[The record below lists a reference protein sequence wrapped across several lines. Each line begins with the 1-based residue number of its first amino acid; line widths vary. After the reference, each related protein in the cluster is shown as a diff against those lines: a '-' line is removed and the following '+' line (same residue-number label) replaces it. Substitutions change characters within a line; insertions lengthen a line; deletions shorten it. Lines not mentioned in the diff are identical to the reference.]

1 MKLKTFD
8 EHNFS
13 IDSAPVSQPRLTR
26 GNKSG
31 HTARGA
37 AHIPN
42 FLPNAPDTVHA
53 SCMAEQNQIRAK
65 LFLIGPLELTDA
77 AGTSFTPRSKKACA
91 LLALLALAPRGQRTR
106 VWLRD
111 KLWSES
117 CERKSAISLRQII
130 FEQRRDLGPNF
141 DAILEVDRHS
151 IKLKRE
157 ALWIDYHAVI
167 EDSSE
172 LMKLSLSPESDLLE
186 GMDIQDEEFEDWL
199 QLERQNW
206 RNISGDL
213 FDRAQK
219 APAVVKPT
227 GAGGHQKPAALP
239 LPEARI
245 SFGVLPNIQQGCD
258 ESTSHIADHLLEGI
272 IKNLR
277 ELHLVDVYDLRDAA
291 GPSEGLIGA
300 SNTDYFIRVRT
311 LQIRQSLT
319 LTFFLYT
326 AANMSLEW
334 SQSIQTSVEEALDWG
349 NYVLSGFVTQNADRV
364 SRNIERK
371 SANDTPPGGEPPIVG
386 YTALNMMFRL
396 DPKALQN
403 AEHLLSRGSVGQS
416 EALFGALRTYAA
428 SFKVGENLGALDND
442 VFAETDKLVRG
453 ALIDNPF
460 NAVSLA
466 CLGHVVGYVFHDHV
480 LARDLLERA
489 LRLNQ
494 NQAFV
499 WDHYA
504 LNRLYAGDYETAQ
517 KAAERAVYLGS
528 YSPIGYSYETTL
540 AMTSTMLGKHQ
551 KAIQASRNA
560 LSKQP
565 KFTAAMRYLLVNLAQ
580 TGRDEEAA
588 IVYQDLLVRDPNFS
602 DTEVQKARFR
612 ISQADKE
619 TNLIE
624 AIKRFTG

>member
-1 MKLKTFD
+1 MKREAFD
-8 EHNFS
+8 KKNFS
-13 IDSAPVSQPRLTR
+13 IDGAPVSQTR
-26 GNKSG
+26 SM
-31 HTARGA
+31 TSLMSGA
-37 AHIPN
+37 AARSVTDTAN

-53 SCMAEQNQIRAK
+53 SSMADQNQIRAK

-77 AGTSFTPRSKKACA
+77 AGTSLTPRSKKACA

-117 CERKSAISLRQII
+117 CERKSAVSLRQII
-130 FEQRRDLGPNF
+130 FEQRRDLGPTF

-151 IKLKRE
+151 IKLKRD
-157 ALWIDYHAVI
+157 ALWIDYHAIV
-167 EDSSE
+167 EDPSE
-172 LMKLSLSPESDLLE
+172 LRALSLSPEAELLE

-206 RNISGDL
+206 RNIAGGL
-213 FDRAQK
+213 FERAQK
-219 APAVVKPT
+219 APVPVKSTKVEARQPPAV
-227 GAGGHQKPAALP
+227 LP
-239 LPEARI
+239 LPEVRT

-258 ESTSHIADHLLEGI
+258 DSTSHIADHLLEGI
-272 IKNLR
+272 IKNLS
-277 ELHLVDVYDLRDAA
+277 ELHQIDVYDLREAA
-291 GPSEGLIGA
+291 GPSDGLIGA

-319 LTFFLYT
+319 LTFFLYS

-334 SQSIQTSVEEALDWG
+334 SQSIQTSVDEVLDWG

-371 SANDTPPGGEPPIVG
+371 AGTDTLPEGEPLVAG

-396 DPKALQN
+396 DPQALQN
-403 AEHLLSRGSVGQS
+403 AERLLSRQETGKS

-442 VFAETDKLVRG
+442 VFAQTDKLVRG
-453 ALIDNPF
+453 ALSDNPF
-460 NAVSLA
+460 NSVSLA
-466 CLGHVVGYVFHDHV
+466 CLGHVVGYVFHDHT

-504 LNRLYAGDYETAQ
+504 LNRLYAGDYDTAQ

-528 YSPIGYSYETTL
+528 YSPIRYSYETTL

-565 KFTAAMRYLLVNLAQ
+565 NFTAAMRYLLVNLAQ
-580 TGRDEEAA
+580 LGRDDEAA
-588 IVYQDLLVRDPNFS
+588 DVYQNLLRRDPNFS
-602 DTEVQKARFR
+602 DIEVQKARFR
-612 ISQADKE
+612 ISQSDKE